1 MATTIMMV
9 KEGFK
14 LSPAFATDAEAFD
27 KLSNATYS
35 VMLTQPRSLPRL
47 RFYWAVMNAVYENS
61 DEFLDSE
68 AVSDYI
74 KMKLGYVRWIVY
86 PNGSVSPRVRSISF
100 ANMDED
106 KFSDFVSKAL
116 DVICNEL
123 LPGTDPADLWD
134 IGAEAKEQ
142 AEKALKEERK
152 KR

>member
-1 MATTIMMV
+1 MATTIMAT
-9 KEGFK
+9 KKDGR
-14 LSPAFATDAEAFD
+14 LIPAYAEDAEKFD
-27 KLSNATYS
+27 ALPNATFS

-47 RFYWAVMNAVYENS
+47 RFYWAVCQAVYENS
-61 DEFLDSE
+61 DEFIDSE
-68 AVSDYI
+68 AVSDFL
-74 KMKLGYVRWIVY
+74 KMKMGLCKWIVY
-86 PNGSVSPRVRSISF
+86 PNGSCSPRPKSISF
-100 ANMDED
+100 ASMDED